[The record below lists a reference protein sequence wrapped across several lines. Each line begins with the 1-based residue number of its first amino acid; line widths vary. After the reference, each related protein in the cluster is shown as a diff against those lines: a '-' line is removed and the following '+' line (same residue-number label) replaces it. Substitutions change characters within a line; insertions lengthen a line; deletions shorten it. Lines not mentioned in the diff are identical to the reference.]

1 MDYSDRSIY
10 PHSTVQML
18 SFMCTFNTGFSSSRP
33 FQRVLEQYKS
43 IKLKVSAGKESLK
56 GHFNLFIK
64 VKRKNRG
71 SEIDMPAWLQSR
83 FGLSLHCAAEMS
95 EPCLLYILI
104 IDYFTSQKFISQC
117 SHAVALIHCSKWW
130 RDCLTHLKYNED
142 VACPSCIGY
151 ARTRHVTQSGVFDGA
166 LLLQLRLGF

>member
-1 MDYSDRSIY
+1 MDYSDRSIH

-43 IKLKVSAGKESLK
+43 IKLKVSAGKKSLK

-71 SEIDMPAWLQSR
+71 SEIDMPAWLQSQ
-83 FGLSLHCAAEMS
+83 FGLLLHCAAEMP

-104 IDYFTSQKFISQC
+104 TDYFTSQKLISQC
-117 SHAVALIHCSKWW
+117 SHAVALR
-130 RDCLTHLKYNED
+130 RDCLTHLKCNED

-151 ARTRHVTQSGVFDGA
+151 ARIRHVTQSGVFDGA
-166 LLLQLRLGF
+166 LLLQLRLGC